1 MSLIHNERIKLT
13 ANWLNTLATA
23 LVATGAIAPVAAW
36 LYGFPTATAD
46 PLTPGFLSAACS
58 LSGATLHYLART
70 VIEGMTSLEL
80 LALAMPVLTAVFA
93 AVFAFNVHRFDNCSR
108 LVRVA
113 LQPPTLAPRGPARPV
128 LQRGDHPV
136 QSPDIGF

>member
-23 LVATGAIAPVAAW
+23 LVATGAIAPVATW

-93 AVFAFNVHRFDNCSR
+93 AVFAFNVHRFDNLFTPRSR
-108 LVRVA
+108 RA
-113 LQPPTLAPRGPARPV
+113 SASDARAARARAARPPAR
-128 LQRGDHPV
+128 R
-136 QSPDIGF
+136 SPRAES